1 MDLAALIR
9 RYLRPASGTAYYWSR
24 ISRTA
29 LFWAAFVLTR
39 PLGAVLGDL
48 LDKPIEKGGFAFSRP
63 LASALL
69 LGAMVL
75 CLVVFPQRAA
85 GRGH

>member
-1 MDLAALIR
+1 VA
-9 RYLRPASGTAYYWSR
+9 YFWSG

-39 PLGAVLGDL
+39 SLGAVLGDL
-48 LDKPIEKGGFAFSRP
+48 LDKPVASGGFAFSRP

-69 LGAMVL
+69 LTAMVA
-75 CLVVFPQRAA
+75 CLLLFPRRSA
-85 GRGH
+85 GRAH